1 MYKVLIKN
9 FLFNIMYLKIIILII
24 LIIFLVFISSNI
36 KENFTNKNYK
46 VALCISGAIRN
57 KEIFCNSII
66 EKIVKPYNP
75 DIFICVY
82 DGNNP
87 NESKYLYDTLK
98 PVTMMVHNK
107 KPQKIENKDFLE
119 NSVSMFEKIY
129 LCNELKKE
137 HENKHNFKYDAVIR
151 IRPDLIIKSDFK
163 IDFNNLCK
171 DSIYVPEYYGNKLF
185 LYYSNITNL
194 FGLGTTDQLL
204 YGSSKSMDVMSYIYK
219 ELGKLNDNCILPEIV
234 LKNYLKKNNLK
245 INFFELNWMIIDYNF
260 DFDNINTLNNNK
272 NNVKK
277 FLKKIKNNRLAC
289 LY

>member
-137 HENKHNFKYDAVIR
+137 HENKHNFKYDVVIR
-151 IRPDLIIKSDFK
+151 IRPDLLIKSDFK
-163 IDFNNLCK
+163 IDLENINDYF
-171 DSIYVPEYYGNKLF
+171 
-185 LYYSNITNL
+185 YSPHDLLSKNTG
-194 FGLGTTDQLL
+194 FVTDKVF
-204 YGSSKSMDVMSYIYK
+204 YGSSDTIDKAVNIYK
-219 ELGKLNDNCILPEIV
+219 DLKNKSDKCLIPEIV
-234 LKNYLKKNNLK
+234 FKSYLKENNIEVKHILVNHK
-245 INFFELNWMIIDYNF
+245 IIDYIIKNIFDINNF
-260 DFDNINTLNNNK
+260 DDNLNSINTFMKKERYKYKEYRLGCLNY
-272 NNVKK
+272 
-277 FLKKIKNNRLAC
+277 I
-289 LY
+289 

>member
-1 MYKVLIKN
+1 
-9 FLFNIMYLKIIILII
+9 MYLKIIILII

-36 KENFTNKNYK
+36 KENFTNKNYR

-87 NESKYLYDTLK
+87 IESKYLYDTLK

-129 LCNELKKE
+129 LCNELKK
-137 HENKHNFKYDAVIR
+137 KTRK
-151 IRPDLIIKSDFK
+151 
-163 IDFNNLCK
+163 
-171 DSIYVPEYYGNKLF
+171 
-185 LYYSNITNL
+185 
-194 FGLGTTDQLL
+194 
-204 YGSSKSMDVMSYIYK
+204 
-219 ELGKLNDNCILPEIV
+219 
-234 LKNYLKKNNLK
+234 
-245 INFFELNWMIIDYNF
+245 
-260 DFDNINTLNNNK
+260 
-272 NNVKK
+272 
-277 FLKKIKNNRLAC
+277 
-289 LY
+289 

>member
-1 MYKVLIKN
+1 MYVN
-9 FLFNIMYLKIIILII
+9 ILILFI
-24 LIIFLVFISSNI
+24 VIIFLVFIYISSKKI
-36 KENFTNKNYK
+36 ENFTNKNYR

-98 PVTMMVHNK
+98 PVTMIVNNK

-137 HENKHNFKYDAVIR
+137 RLFIFKPNLEISMKQN
-151 IRPDLIIKSDFK
+151 LQIINLYSKNMNDF
-163 IDFNNLCK
+163 LV
-171 DSIYVPEYYGNKLF
+171 SI
-185 LYYSNITNL
+185 
-194 FGLGTTDQLL
+194 
-204 YGSSKSMDVMSYIYK
+204 
-219 ELGKLNDNCILPEIV
+219 
-234 LKNYLKKNNLK
+234 
-245 INFFELNWMIIDYNF
+245 
-260 DFDNINTLNNNK
+260 NK
-272 NNVKK
+272 NCNTKNSEKYVNI
-277 FLKKIKNNRLAC
+277 FLE
-289 LY
+289 

>member
-1 MYKVLIKN
+1 MYVK
-9 FLFNIMYLKIIILII
+9 ILILFI
-24 LIIFLVFISSNI
+24 VIIFLVFISSKKI
-36 KENFTNKNYK
+36 ENFNNKNYR
-46 VALCISGAIRN
+46 VALCISGAVRN

-87 NESKYLYDTLK
+87 IESKYLYDTLK

-151 IRPDLIIKSDFK
+151 IRPDLIIMSDFK
-163 IDFNNLCK
+163 IDFNNL
-171 DSIYVPEYYGNKLF
+171 NK
-185 LYYSNITNL
+185 NNL
-194 FGLGTTDQLL
+194 FIPRWRFSGYVIKGSITDQLF
-204 YGSSKSMDVMSYIYK
+204 YGSSNTIDKVVNLYKDLENQSDKCIAPEFIFKKYINNLYI
-219 ELGKLNDNCILPEIV
+219 NFTYF
-234 LKNYLKKNNLK
+234 YLEYIIIDYYDLIKLK
-245 INFFELNWMIIDYNF
+245 INKNTFNNATKFFKKYKEYTLGCLNYI
-260 DFDNINTLNNNK
+260 
-272 NNVKK
+272 
-277 FLKKIKNNRLAC
+277 
-289 LY
+289 